1 MPIERCDEMDGDEI
15 LEDCFDEYIERMV
28 KEHEP
33 WY

>member
-1 MPIERCDEMDGDEI
+1 MPIGCADLDGYESV
-15 LEDCFDEYIERMV
+15 EDGFTQYIERMV